1 MKIITMYANNVF
13 QDQKVKVTNIL
24 GVKLIKIMTVGELQ
38 AEFKLTLKTEKV
50 KMKTNDL
57 LPVTPLVILFYFKRS
72 NKHDTLIGY
81 TIIT

>member
-38 AEFKLTLKTEKV
+38 AEFNFE
-50 KMKTNDL
+50 N
-57 LPVTPLVILFYFKRS
+57 
-72 NKHDTLIGY
+72 GEG
-81 TIIT
+81 